1 MSGLY
6 ALKGGLKANDKILL
20 EGLRKVKDGDK
31 ITYDFRDPQAVI
43 SSLQVS
49 SE

>member
-1 MSGLY
+1 LYIINSGI
-6 ALKGGLKANDKILL
+6 KATDRILL

-31 ITYDFRDPQAVI
+31 VTYSYKAPQAVI
-43 SSLQVS
+43 SNLKVY

>member
-1 MSGLY
+1 
-6 ALKGGLKANDKILL
+6 L

-31 ITYDFRDPQAVI
+31 ISYDYKDPQAVI
-43 SSLQVS
+43 SHLKVY